1 MTNED
6 GTNTYGHK
14 IIDPDTYMAQI
25 GPGTKCRID
34 VTVDGS
40 KGRRVAFRNHP
51 AHRGVHNGEQGFFA
65 VLERGPGVFI
75 PASDGKVVE

>member
-1 MTNED
+1 MSATHMTNQ
-6 GTNTYGHK
+6 YGHQ
-14 IIDPDTYMAQI
+14 IIDTDTYMSKI

-34 VTVDGS
+34 VTVQGS

-51 AHRGVHNGEQGFFA
+51 AHRGSHEGKEGFFT
-65 VLERGPGVFI
+65 VLERGPAVFI

>member
-1 MTNED
+1 MSATHMTNE
-6 GTNTYGHK
+6 YGHK
-14 IIDPDTYMAQI
+14 IVPPDIYMSKI

-34 VTVDGS
+34 ITIQGS

-51 AHRGVHNGEQGFFA
+51 AHRGYHERKEGFFT

-75 PASDGKVVE
+75 PAGDGKAVE